1 MPISVFDEKPIRLSD
16 MAKIV
21 NVSRATVSRWAKV
34 GSKDL
39 SGRKIWLETVVH
51 VGMFYTSM
59 EAYGRF
65 VKAMNSPTPDD
76 YALLPVY
83 KRSEAHGRVK
93 PRRVSSSVSPQ
104 KQKASAAVD
113 RSTA

>member
-65 VKAMNSPTPDD
+65 VKAMNSPETRAKILETGTEIVAPSSADM
-76 YALLPVY
+76 ATMI
-83 KRSEAHGRVK
+83 
-93 PRRVSSSVSPQ
+93 RRQTELV
-104 KQKASAAVD
+104 ARIARAAGIKD
-113 RSTA
+113 LE